1 MDPNLLLGESLAQA
15 LYRPI
20 IILTT
25 LDRHRIQ
32 PVIQFNHNSVRPP
45 LIYGLHQVGEH
56 KIFTPYFLNK
66 EMEFRLDDLKNK
78 IEIVAYMAKTVPE
91 DFKSRSTVLWI

>member
-1 MDPNLLLGESLAQA
+1 M
-15 LYRPI
+15 
-20 IILTT
+20 
-25 LDRHRIQ
+25 
-32 PVIQFNHNSVRPP
+32 
-45 LIYGLHQVGEH
+45 YGLHQVGEH